1 MNNATSQQFI
11 RYLRPYWKSLF
22 ITLLVGIIGG
32 LASVWMTY
40 LTGSAIDQMIRKG
53 HVQFHDLY
61 KILAYFAFAIAIAT
75 LSQWLIQRLAN
86 YISYQ
91 VVSTLRKETF
101 DKLNRLPINY
111 FDTQSVGDI
120 TSRFT
125 NDLDLVAD
133 ALSAI
138 FTNIFSGMT
147 IVIISMI
154 TMFNLNIPL
163 TLVIL
168 LATPF
173 MFGTTWIIAQKSQ
186 KRFVEQQQLV
196 GQISNYVTE
205 HVTNQKLI
213 KGYQYEGIAQTEFNQ
228 KNNQLNIIGQK
239 AQFASSLT
247 NPLSRFIDHLSYIAL
262 GLVGGYFILKGHT
275 QLTIGLLSSF
285 IIYSSQ
291 FTKPFIE
298 LSGITPQ
305 VQSALAG
312 LTRVF
317 EVINQTEEPSDD
329 SLPTVPEPVQGAIAF
344 EHVDFAYQPSQPLIE
359 DFNLQVQPGET
370 IAIVGQTGAGKS
382 TLVNLLMRFYEPQKG
397 AITLDGVN
405 IQSYQR
411 DSLRQCFGMV
421 LQDTWLFDGTIRDN
435 LMLGRPHATEEEI
448 QMVLKEAKID
458 RLIELL
464 PQQLD
469 TLIGNQGIQLS
480 EGQRQLLTIA
490 RTMLA
495 NKPMLILDEATS
507 SVDSLTEQ
515 VIQDAFL
522 KLMQGKTCFVIA
534 HRLATIKEADRILVM
549 HQGQVVEIGTHD
561 ELLAIE
567 NGYYQQLFN
576 AQFAQEV

>member
-1 MNNATSQQFI
+1 MNNATSQQFM
-11 RYLRPYWKSLF
+11 RYLKPYWKHLIATF
-22 ITLLVGIIGG
+22 LVGIIGG
-32 LASVWMTY
+32 AASVWMTY
-40 LTGSAIDQMIRKG
+40 LTGTAIDQMIG
-53 HVQFHDLY
+53 EGNVHFSTLY
-61 KILAYFAFAIAIAT
+61 KILGYFALAIMIAT
-75 LSQWLIQRLAN
+75 LSQWLVQRLAN

-101 DKLNRLPINY
+101 NKLNHLPINY

-147 IVIISMI
+147 IVIISLV

-173 MFGTTWIIAQKSQ
+173 MFATTWIIAQKSQ

-213 KGYQYEGIAQTEFNQ
+213 KGYQYEAHAQDAFNQ
-228 KNNQLNIIGQK
+228 KNNQLNVIGQK

-262 GLVGGYFILKGHT
+262 GLVGGYFIIKGSSN
-275 QLTIGLLSSF
+275 LTVGLLSSF

-312 LTRVF
+312 LSRVF
-317 EVINQTEEPSDD
+317 QVVNQTDEPTDEH
-329 SLPTVPEPVQGAIAF
+329 LPEVPETIQGAITF
-344 EHVDFAYQPSQPLIE
+344 EHVDFAYQPSRPLIE
-359 DFNLQVQPGET
+359 NFNLKIKPGET

-382 TLVNLLMRFYEPQKG
+382 TLVNLLMRFYEPQQG
-397 AITLDGVN
+397 AIKLDGVN
-405 IQSYQR
+405 IQDYQR
-411 DSLRQCFGMV
+411 DSLRQSFGMV

-435 LMLGRPHATEEEI
+435 LLLGRPDATEADI
-448 QMVLKEAKID
+448 QTVLKEAKIE
-458 RLIELL
+458 RFIELL

-469 TLIGNQGIQLS
+469 TLIGHRGIQMS

-515 VIQDAFL
+515 AIQEAFL
-522 KLMQGKTCFVIA
+522 KLMKGKTCFVIA

-567 NGYYQQLFN
+567 NGYYYQLFN
-576 AQFAQEV
+576 AQFVEEV

>member
-1 MNNATSQQFI
+1 MNNATSQQFLT
-11 RYLRPYWKSLF
+11 YLKPYRKHLMA
-22 ITLLVGIIGG
+22 TLLLGIIGG
-32 LASVWMTY
+32 GASVWMTY
-40 LTGSAIDQMIRKG
+40 LTGHAIDQMIG
-53 HVQFHDLY
+53 VDQVYFSQLY
-61 KILAYFAFAIAIAT
+61 PIMLYFALAVLLAT
-75 LSQWLIQRLAN
+75 ITQWLVQRLAN

-91 VVSTLRKETF
+91 VVASLRKETF
-101 DKLNRLPINY
+101 DKLNHLPINY
-111 FDTQSVGDI
+111 FDTQSIGDI

-147 IVIISMI
+147 IVIISLI

-173 MFGTTWIIAQKSQ
+173 MFATTWIIAQKSQ
-186 KRFVEQQQLV
+186 QRFTEQQQLV
-196 GQISNYVTE
+196 GTISNYVTE
-205 HVTNQKLI
+205 HVTNQKVI
-213 KGYQYEGIAQTEFNQ
+213 KAYQYEEQVQASFNE
-228 KNNQLNIIGQK
+228 KNQRLNVIGQK

-262 GLVGGYFILKGHT
+262 GLVGGYFILNGSE
-275 QLTIGLLSSF
+275 QLTVGLLSSF

-312 LTRVF
+312 LSRVF
-317 EVINQTEEPSDD
+317 QVVNQTEEPDD
-329 SLPTVPEPVQGAIAF
+329 SQLPNVPTKINGAISF
-344 EHVDFAYQPSQPLIE
+344 EQVYFSYQPERPLIE
-359 DFNLQVQPGET
+359 AFDLEVAPGET

-382 TLVNLLMRFYEPQKG
+382 TLVNLLMRFYEPQQG
-397 AITLDGVN
+397 SIQLDGVPIN
-405 IQSYQR
+405 TYQR
-411 DSLRQCFGMV
+411 DSLRQSFGMV

-435 LMLGRPHATEEEI
+435 LLLGQPQASEEEI
-448 QMVLKEAKID
+448 QHVLKEAKID
-458 RLIELL
+458 RFISLL

-469 TLIGNQGIQLS
+469 TVIGHHGISMS

-515 VIQDAFL
+515 AIQEAFL
-522 KLMQGKTCFVIA
+522 KLMKGKTCFVIA

-549 HQGQVVEIGTHD
+549 HQGSVVEIGTHD
-561 ELLAIE
+561 ELLAID
-567 NGYYQQLFN
+567 NGYYQQLYN
-576 AQFAQEV
+576 AQFVEEA